1 MIEIEMSRDIRE
13 SSPKFLAPF
22 DKRQLIVILIA
33 IAVGT
38 PVVLLLGSLPIQ
50 FKLIVAVIITIPII
64 LCGWVKVFGM
74 PLEVFFLKFVLPN
87 ILSPRT
93 KKYMTENNFEEFLAE
108 EGGKNP
114 YKAKPVLRNIQ
125 QPKLRRKERL
135 AKEAKLKEYGATN

>member
-13 SSPKFLAPF
+13 FSPKVLGPF

-33 IAVGT
+33 IVVGT
-38 PVVLLLGSLPIQ
+38 PVVLLLGSLPLQ

-108 EGGKNP
+108 EEGKNP

-135 AKEAKLKEYGATN
+135 AKEAKLEEYGATN